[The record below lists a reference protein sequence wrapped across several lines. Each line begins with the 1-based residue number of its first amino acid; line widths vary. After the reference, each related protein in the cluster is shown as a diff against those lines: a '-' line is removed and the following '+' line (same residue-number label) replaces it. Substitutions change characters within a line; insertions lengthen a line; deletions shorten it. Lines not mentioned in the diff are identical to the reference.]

1 MIVELFQQP
10 ITAEFF
16 EENYLL
22 EEIFSTAILTATIE
36 TPLFFL
42 FGYRKVK
49 ECLYFFGVNIVSNL
63 LLNEFLYSIEEY
75 LFESLIAG
83 EIFVVAVEF
92 SLCSYFV
99 TPNRR
104 LLKILICTNLTSFL
118 LGMIFFILI

>member
-10 ITAEFF
+10 ITAELF
-16 EENYLL
+16 EENYLIKD
-22 EEIFSTAILTATIE
+22 IFSTAILTATIE

-49 ECLYFFGVNIVSNL
+49 ECLYFFCVNIVSNL
-63 LLNEFLYSIEEY
+63 LLNEFLYSIDDY
-75 LFESLIAG
+75 IFESVIAAEIVVILI
-83 EIFVVAVEF
+83 EF

-104 LLKILICTNLTSFL
+104 LLKILIYTNLTSFL